1 MLLQQL
7 QLHNVESFMD
17 NLWQEYQIHI
27 QEGKNYQQKQKKV
40 DKFIFFE
47 VLDILFWGL
56 KASPVA
62 WTSFMVNNSS
72 KL

>member
-40 DKFIFFE
+40 DKFIFFLSTGYSLLRAE
-47 VLDILFWGL
+47 SFSCSLDFLYG
-56 KASPVA
+56 K
-62 WTSFMVNNSS
+62 
-72 KL
+72 

>member
-40 DKFIFFE
+40 DKFNFFE
-47 VLDILFWGL
+47 VLHILF
-56 KASPVA
+56 
-62 WTSFMVNNSS
+62 
-72 KL
+72 